1 MVAALASRHQIRCVT
16 TILLVLCEQPL
27 PQTLHLTDCKSE
39 RQVKKSSC
47 PKRLFVTKFL
57 FFFFLTMDLYAYC
70 HHGHA
75 RWYKSAQLR
84 RWQCLQHSH
93 MQPCWMLLCI
103 FFHWHTNRLLFL
115 EKKKKTQKKSKWQL
129 MCSSDITEAILVQQ
143 KWWKIVKVLH
153 TGNDRQDCF
162 EDAFG
167 KSLRSL
173 WMLHTK

>member
-57 FFFFLTMDLYAYC
+57 FFFLTMDLYAYC

-115 EKKKKTQKKSKWQL
+115 EKKKKTQKKQMATYVFKWHNRSHL
-129 MCSSDITEAILVQQ
+129 GPTEVMKDSESFTHR
-143 KWWKIVKVLH
+143 KW
-153 TGNDRQDCF
+153 
-162 EDAFG
+162 
-167 KSLRSL
+167 
-173 WMLHTK
+173 